1 MNNSKTEG
9 TRGWPSCLV
18 DSKKLEI
25 LLANRNRSFRWLW
38 TGDGPGRI
46 DTKTGIRVEQGKPT
60 SARTIFK
67 IATRL
72 GCDPLELVSDSDAKA
87 IIETARGRIEI
98 TDREG
103 LWGGNPGRGYLSEDW
118 PIRNGI
124 HNIHPSE
131 FDFSPD
137 DHHKVSHKN
146 FISVDHYDPKE
157 TIEMLA
163 LDWVEVKT
171 IATKS
176 SAYDLTSLSARHARV
191 PICDPSIQQ
200 NISLD
205 IEPLVHVHEDVETH
219 KNMTKTL
226 GELFDRFPK
235 ASDTQRTIPTI
246 SELETHENNRS
257 EIHEILKILAN
268 QNIQI
273 LDTHL
278 STDLV
283 LNFNNDQEVFASFAR
298 PLLVIAS
305 SALIDVEV
313 IYPQLSL
320 GFGLQPQ

>member
-18 DSKKLEI
+18 DSKKLER
-25 LLANRNRSFRWLW
+25 LLTTRNRSFRWLW

-46 DTKTGIRVEQGKPT
+46 DAKTGMRVEQGKPT
-60 SARTIFK
+60 SVRTIFK

-72 GCDPLELVSDSDAKA
+72 RCNPLELVSDSDAKT
-87 IIETARGRIEI
+87 IIEAARGRIEI

-118 PIRNGI
+118 AIRNETRGF
-124 HNIHPSE
+124 HYSQLH
-131 FDFSPD
+131 FSPD
-137 DHHKVSHKN
+137 DHHKVSHRD
-146 FISVDHYDPKE
+146 FISVDHYDPNVR
-157 TIEMLA
+157 IEMLA
-163 LDWVEVKT
+163 LDWVEAET

-176 SAYDLTSLSARHARV
+176 NAYDLTSLSARHARV
-191 PICDPSIQQ
+191 PIRDPGIQQ

-205 IEPLVHVHEDVETH
+205 IEPLVHVHEDVEAH
-219 KNMTKTL
+219 KSMTKTL
-226 GELFDRFPK
+226 AELFEKFPK

-246 SELETHENNRS
+246 SELETRENSRS
-257 EIHEILKILAN
+257 EIHEKLKILAS

-273 LDTHL
+273 LDTSV

-283 LNFNNDQEVFASFAR
+283 LTLNDNQEVFSAFSR
-298 PLLVIAS
+298 PLLVVAPS
-305 SALIDVEV
+305 TLIDVQV